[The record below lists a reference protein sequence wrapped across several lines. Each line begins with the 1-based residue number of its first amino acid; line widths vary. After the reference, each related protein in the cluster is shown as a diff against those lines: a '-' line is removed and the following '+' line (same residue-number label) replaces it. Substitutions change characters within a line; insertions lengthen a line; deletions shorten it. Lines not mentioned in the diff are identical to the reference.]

1 MKLFFLGLLLI
12 SSIAHANDPAQ
23 SQSKLQSVVEK
34 IKDLTTELVADKDQ
48 EQVLQED
55 LKTLDLEVEASAK
68 NLKKTQAQLAKTE
81 QLLTQ
86 LNQEYESRLKDLAVQ
101 QDALREQIRG
111 AFLLGQFDGLKLL
124 LNQSDPNTLG
134 RLLTYFDYFNNA
146 RSHMAQQIQIDTDA
160 LAKTRTQQ
168 LLQQEK
174 LNLLEMEQAG
184 VYAKLNQQKQAQ
196 SSLVEELLAN
206 IKEKNLTLATLQAD
220 KQALEAVLAAL
231 QKQNSSIFVGNTD
244 KPMKTYQGKL
254 AWPVQGKVLH
264 RFGEAFVGT
273 NKWQGILIAA
283 PEGTDVQAIYPG
295 RVVYADWLRGFGLIT
310 IIDHGDGYMSLY
322 AHNQSLYKNA
332 GDWVAVNEPI
342 AVVGKSGPVANT
354 GLYFEIRSKGEVQ
367 NPMTWLAPINSK
379 S

>member
-1 MKLFFLGLLLI
+1 MKLFFLGLLLF
-12 SSIAHANDPAQ
+12 SSYAYANDPAQ

-48 EQVLQED
+48 EQALQED
-55 LKTLDLEVEASAK
+55 LKKLDLEVEASAK
-68 NLKKTQAQLAKTE
+68 NLKKTQAQLATTE
-81 QLLTQ
+81 KLLAQ
-86 LNQEYESRLKDLAVQ
+86 LNKEYESRLKDLAVQ

-134 RLLTYFDYFNNA
+134 RLLTYFDYFNHA

-206 IKEKNLTLATLQAD
+206 IKEKNLTLATLEAD

-231 QKQNSSIFVGNTD
+231 QKQNTSMFVGNTD
-244 KPMKTYQGKL
+244 KPMKTHQGKL
-254 AWPVQGKVLH
+254 VWPVQGKASP
-264 RFGEAFVGT
+264 RFG
-273 NKWQGILIAA
+273 GILIAA
-283 PEGTDVQAIYPG
+283 PEGTDVHAIYPG

-310 IIDHGDGYMSLY
+310 IVDHGDGYMSLY

-367 NPMTWLAPINSK
+367 NPTAWLAPMNSK

>member
-1 MKLFFLGLLLI
+1 MRLFFLGLLLL
-12 SSIAHANDPAQ
+12 SSIASANESAD
-23 SQSKLQSVVEK
+23 SQTKLQSVVDK
-34 IKDLTTELVADKDQ
+34 IKNLTTELVADKDQ
-48 EQVLQED
+48 QHALQAE
-55 LKTLDLEVEASAK
+55 LKKLDLEVEASAK
-68 NLKKTQAQLAKTE
+68 SLKKTQAQLVKTE
-81 QLLTQ
+81 KLLET
-86 LNQEYESRLKDLAVQ
+86 LNSEYEERLKDLAVQ

-124 LNQSDPNTLG
+124 LNQSDPHTLG
-134 RLLTYFDYFNNA
+134 RLLTYFDYFNTA
-146 RSHMAQQIQIDTDA
+146 RSEMAQQIQTDTDA
-160 LAKTRTQQ
+160 LAQTRTQQ

-196 SSLVEELLAN
+196 SGLVEALLAD
-206 IKEKNLTLATLQAD
+206 IKEKNLTLETLQAD
-220 KQALEAVLAAL
+220 KQALEKVLNEL
-231 QKQNSSIFVGNTD
+231 KKQTSPTFVGNTD
-244 KPMKTYQGKL
+244 KPMKTHQGRL
-254 AWPVQGKVLH
+254 SWPVQGKVLH
-264 RFGEAFVGT
+264 RFGDAFVGS

-310 IIDHGDGYMSLY
+310 IVDHGDGYMSLY

-342 AVVGKSGPVANT
+342 AQVGKSGPVANS

-367 NPMTWLAPINSK
+367 NPTTWLAPMNSK